1 LEENG
6 SFYYHYQWTSILTHV
21 FSKLKASVSAKTNI
35 YDLAVSLTK
44 KSNCTVTL
52 ELCARVALMVCVALI
67 TSAIVH

>member
-1 LEENG
+1 M
-6 SFYYHYQWTSILTHV
+6 
-21 FSKLKASVSAKTNI
+21 FSKLKASVSAETNI

-52 ELCARVALMVCVALI
+52 ELCARVALMVCAAPI